1 MDNFKNNQ
9 DFLQSQYEA
18 MLAIAMQTELLLKH
32 ADMENWPAEKL
43 DSLLQKRQELIL
55 AIDKY
60 KRRSKT
66 PAQVGQDAII
76 KLIAA
81 IQAQDTANQQRLQA
95 IKAETATKIG
105 SIRRNN
111 QAIKAYNPMPY
122 DNNTYFMDK
131 KR

>member
-1 MDNFKNNQ
+1 
-9 DFLQSQYEA
+9 

-81 IQAQDTANQQRLQA
+81 IQAQDMANQQRLQA